1 MDALSSFLSG
11 KQAGIGLQQKK
22 LALDEAKQSAP
33 HRAAMR
39 DVTLERQQ
47 QQLQSRQGAQ
57 SLQGMQLLGQFSK
70 RAKQLPLEQRVS
82 LFENV
87 KPALE
92 KFGVDISG
100 IDYSTDFTD
109 AGLAELDTGLG
120 QVQQQM
126 TSGQRE
132 FEHLADAGGFTP
144 EQKQQA
150 ARVAAGI
157 EAKPL
162 SLTPEQVAERERQ
175 KLEAQKGL
183 KAEVAGEIETA
194 KGLAKEEIKKQVK
207 QEKEKITYK
216 VFTKALDGLS
226 QALGATSL
234 TGPLLGRLPA
244 ATTSAQIAEGAK
256 AIMLPTLKNIFREAG
271 EGTFTDSDQKALEQL
286 LPRRGQT
293 KEAQIAQIEAI
304 EKIVKAKLNIPEA
317 KEGGQLMIDAN
328 GNKAMVYPDGSYEEV

>member
-11 KQAGIGLQQKK
+11 KQAGIGLQQQK

-92 KFGVDISG
+92 KFGVDING

-126 TSGQRE
+126 TGGERQRE
-132 FEHLADAGGFTP
+132 QLKREVQGAIDPNTGQLKPIEEMTAL
-144 EQKQQA
+144 EISA
-150 ARVAAGI
+150 ARKLDMIPGAGTDTKDERLIKDPDKAAKIGEALATI
-157 EAKPL
+157 GSAVTEAKI
-162 SLTPEQVAERERQ
+162 
-175 KLEAQKGL
+175 K
-183 KAEVAGEIETA
+183 A
-194 KGLAKEEIKKQVK
+194 KGRGDTAVELASS
-207 QEKEKITYK
+207 
-216 VFTKALDGLS
+216 G
-226 QALGATSL
+226 
-234 TGPLLGRLPA
+234 
-244 ATTSAQIAEGAK
+244 
-256 AIMLPTLKNIFREAG
+256 EAG
-271 EGTFTDSDQKALEQL
+271 NARSW
-286 LPRRGQT
+286 RMC
-293 KEAQIAQIEAI
+293 
-304 EKIVKAKLNIPEA
+304 V
-317 KEGGQLMIDAN
+317 
-328 GNKAMVYPDGSYEEV
+328 